1 MKTRF
6 VFPFFFLLLA
16 LAVQAQSVD
25 ELKKQ
30 SEKDMQQMRMQQE
43 QLMARMQQDFDAFVK
58 QADKDFANFLKKS
71 WQNFEAFRANKGPLQ
86 PKPVALPHY
95 HPARRPAGKPRGE
108 EIIPV
113 ATVSQ
118 KAEVT
123 PPPENPPVPVV
134 SPKTVSGKQE
144 LRFGFYGKR
153 LSVPYDP
160 EIKQLFPR
168 RYDRRTVSKWW
179 MQCSRTG
186 YGPLVKGL
194 LQTKRELE
202 LNDWGYFQ
210 LVKQAART
218 LAPDNPQHALLL
230 AWFIMIHS
238 GYDTK
243 VASGGGSLHLL
254 FPAVQQVYERKYL
267 KAGERTYYFDRPTS
281 VNTFQTY
288 DYIFPEATRK
298 IDFRM
303 RREPLLGP
311 GVSRRNIA
319 FSWHGQRYDFQV
331 VSETE
336 NIRFLQ
342 DYPMTVLSVYFHA
355 SLPEATRQ
363 SLVAA
368 LAPVLKNRDQAEK
381 LDFLLSFVQNGFAY
395 ETDRQ
400 QFGHEKFFFPEE
412 ILYYKG
418 SDCEDRAVFF
428 SWLVRTFLHLK
439 VIGLVYPDH
448 VATAVALPGETG
460 GDYVMFLGQKYVVA
474 DPTYIGAPV
483 GMAMP
488 RYLHM
493 KTKIIPV
500 F

>member
-1 MKTRF
+1 MKPRLT
-6 VFPFFFLLLA
+6 FPFIFLLL
-16 LAVQAQSVD
+16 LSLGLRAQSVD

-30 SEKDMQQMRMQQE
+30 SEKDMQQMRRQQE
-43 QLMARMQQDFDAFVK
+43 QLMGQMQQDFDAFVK
-58 QADKDFANFLKKS
+58 QADKDFANFLKQS
-71 WQNFEAFRANKGPLQ
+71 WQDFEAFRSKKGPLQ
-86 PKPVALPHY
+86 PKPVVLPHY
-95 HPARRPAGKPRGE
+95 NPKPQPAKSGGK

-113 ATVSQ
+113 APVSK
-118 KAEVT
+118 KAET
-123 PPPENPPVPVV
+123 APMPEAPPVPVI
-134 SPKTVSGKQE
+134 PKKTVSGKQE
-144 LRFGFYGKR
+144 LRFNFYGKS

-160 EIKQLFPR
+160 EMKQLFPR
-168 RYDRRTVSKWW
+168 HYDRRTVSKWW

-186 YGPLVKGL
+186 YGPLVEGL
-194 LQTKRELE
+194 LQTKQDLQ

-218 LAPDNPQHALLL
+218 LAAADPQHALLL
-230 AWFIMIHS
+230 AWFMMIHS
-238 GYDTK
+238 GYDMK
-243 VASGGGSLHLL
+243 VASGGGKLHLL
-254 FPAVQQVYERKYL
+254 FPAVQEVYERKYL
-267 KAGERTYYFDRPTS
+267 KIQNRTYYFDQPAA

-288 DYIFPEATRK
+288 DYIFPKATRK
-298 IDFRM
+298 IDLRM
-303 RREPLLGP
+303 PREPLLGRTE
-311 GVSRRNIA
+311 SRRDIT
-319 FSWHGQRYDFQV
+319 FSRHGQHYDFQV
-331 VSETE
+331 VSEKE

-342 DYPMTVLSVYFHA
+342 DYPMTVLPVYFQA
-355 SLPEATRQ
+355 SLPENSRQ
-363 SLVAA
+363 SLVNA
-368 LAPVLKNRDQAEK
+368 LAPVLEDMDKAEK
-381 LDFLLSFVQNGFAY
+381 LNFLLHFVQSGFAY

-448 VATAVALPGETG
+448 VATAVELPGVTG
-460 GDYVMFLGQKYVVA
+460 GDYVMFLGQKYIVA

-488 RYLHM
+488 RYVRM
-493 KTKIIPV
+493 KTQIIPV

>member
-1 MKTRF
+1 
-6 VFPFFFLLLA
+6 
-16 LAVQAQSVD
+16 
-25 ELKKQ
+25 
-30 SEKDMQQMRMQQE
+30 MQRMRRQQE
-43 QLMARMQQDFDAFVK
+43 QFITQMQQDFDAFVK
-58 QADKDFANFLKKS
+58 QADKDFANFLKKN
-71 WQNFEAFRANKGPLQ
+71 WQDFEAFRRKKGPLQ
-86 PKPVALPHY
+86 PKPVVLPHY
-95 HPARRPAGKPRGE
+95 NPQKQPANPKGE
-108 EIIPV
+108 EIFPV
-113 ATVSQ
+113 APVSK
-118 KAEVT
+118 KAVVA
-123 PPPENPPVPVV
+123 PPPEAPPVPVV
-134 SPKTVSGKQE
+134 PEKTVSGKQE
-144 LRFGFYGKR
+144 LRFGFYGKT

-160 EIKQLFPR
+160 AMKQLFPR
-168 RYDRRTVSKWW
+168 RYDRRSVSKWW

-194 LQTKRELE
+194 LQAKQDLQ

-218 LAPDNPQHALLL
+218 LAPGDPQHALLF

-238 GYDTK
+238 GYDMK

-254 FPAVQQVYERKYL
+254 FPAVQEVYERKYL
-267 KAGERTYYFDRPTS
+267 KTGERTYFFDRPAT

-288 DYIFPEATRK
+288 DYIFPKATRK

-303 RREPLLGP
+303 PREPLLGD
-311 GVSRRNIA
+311 GVSRRDIA
-319 FSWHGQRYDFQV
+319 FSRQGQQYDFQV
-331 VSETE
+331 ITETE

-342 DYPMTVLSVYFHA
+342 NYPMTVLPVYFHA
-355 SLPEATRQ
+355 SMPAATRQ
-363 SLVAA
+363 SLVDA
-368 LAPVLKNRDQAEK
+368 LLPTLKDLDQAEK
-381 LDFLLSFVQNGFAY
+381 LNFLLHFVQSGFAY
-395 ETDRQ
+395 ETDRH

-448 VATAVALPGETG
+448 VATAVALPGATG
-460 GDYVMFLGQKYVVA
+460 GDYVMFLGQKYIVA

-488 RYLHM
+488 RYVRM

>member
-1 MKTRF
+1 MKRRF
-6 VFPFFFLLLA
+6 TFPLLFLLLA
-16 LAVQAQSVD
+16 LALQAQSVD

-30 SEKDMQQMRMQQE
+30 SEKDMQQMRRQQE
-43 QLMARMQQDFDAFVK
+43 QLMGQMQQDFDAFVK
-58 QADKDFANFLKKS
+58 QADKDFANFLKQS
-71 WQNFEAFRANKGPLQ
+71 WQDFEAFRSKKGPIQ
-86 PKPVALPHY
+86 PKPVVLPHY
-95 HPARRPAGKPRGE
+95 NPRLKPAQPRGE
-108 EIIPV
+108 EILPV
-113 ATVSQ
+113 APVSK
-118 KAEVT
+118 KAET
-123 PPPENPPVPVV
+123 ELPPEAPPVPVI
-134 SPKTVSGKQE
+134 PKKTVSGQQE
-144 LRFGFYGKR
+144 LRFGFYGKP
-153 LSVPYDP
+153 LSVTYDP
-160 EIKQLFPR
+160 EMKQLFPR

-194 LQTKRELE
+194 LQAKQDLR

-218 LAPDNPQHALLL
+218 LAPGDPQHALLF

-238 GYDTK
+238 GYDMK
-243 VASGGGSLHLL
+243 VASGGGKLHLL
-254 FPAVQQVYERKYL
+254 FPSVQEVYERKYL
-267 KAGERTYYFDRPTS
+267 KIRDRTYYFDQQAT

-288 DYIFPEATRK
+288 DYIFPKATRK
-298 IDFRM
+298 IDLRM
-303 RREPLLGP
+303 PREPLLGE
-311 GVSRRNIA
+311 GVSRRDIA
-319 FSWHGQRYDFQV
+319 FSRHGQRYDFQA
-331 VSETE
+331 VSKTE

-342 DYPMTVLSVYFHA
+342 DYPMTVLPVYFQA
-355 SLPEATRQ
+355 SLPEISRQ
-363 SLVAA
+363 SLANA
-368 LAPVLKNRDQAEK
+368 LTPVLKDMNKAEK
-381 LDFLLSFVQNGFAY
+381 LNFLLHFVQNGFAY
-395 ETDRQ
+395 ETDQQ

-448 VATAVALPGETG
+448 VATAVELPGETG
-460 GDYVMFLGQKYVVA
+460 GDYVMFLGQKYIVA

-488 RYLHM
+488 RYIRM